1 MADPA
6 EEPDPEARGEGLR
19 AVLGPFDATMIVMGS
34 IIGAGIFRVPA
45 QIADAAGDARW
56 ILALWV
62 LGGAVSLCGA
72 LVFAE
77 LGASLP
83 RAGGQYVFVREAF
96 GRCAAFLL
104 GWVLLT
110 AVNSGAVAYVA
121 GVFAEHL
128 ETLLAEL
135 RPGTAFG
142 PRGRQGVA
150 VALIAGLTALNARG
164 LRLGATVQNAAMLTK
179 LVGLALIVGL
189 GTAAALGWVALEPV
203 AAPVAD
209 VSRAVDWHGL
219 GAALIS
225 VTFAYGGFQNVAAAA
240 GELRDPQRDLP
251 RAIAVGT
258 LAVIAIYLALNV
270 SLIAILGVERLAASP
285 TPVADAAGLVLPGG
299 EALVAVLVLVST
311 FAIVQ
316 VILMVLPRIF
326 YAMAKDGLFFAAVA
340 RVHPRHGTPH
350 VAVWALGG
358 LSIVHVSLAA
368 RLHDLLE
375 ICSLCDW
382 VFFALC
388 ALALF
393 RLRAQRPDLPR
404 PFRVPGYPFVP
415 GFFALCAF
423 AIVAD
428 ILVNAQPRPVLTGLG
443 LFALGGAFYLFWR
456 RRAPTTGAR

>member
-1 MADPA
+1 MPERAPQQ
-6 EEPDPEARGEGLR
+6 EPELR

-45 QIADAAGDARW
+45 QIAGEAGDARW

-96 GRCAAFLL
+96 GRFPAFLL

-128 ETLLAEL
+128 QTLLTQV
-135 RPGTAFG
+135 RPGSDLG
-142 PRGRQGVA
+142 PRGRQAVA
-150 VALIAGLTALNARG
+150 AALIAGLTALNARG
-164 LRLGATVQNAAMLTK
+164 LRLGASVQNAAMLTK
-179 LVGLALIVGL
+179 LAGLLLIIGL
-189 GTAAALGWVALEPV
+189 GAVAGLDLVARETAS
-203 AAPVAD
+203 APLAD
-209 VSRAVDWHGL
+209 PARGVDWHGL

-225 VTFAYGGFQNVAAAA
+225 VTFAYGGFQNVSAAA

-251 RAIAVGT
+251 RAITIGT
-258 LAVIAIYLALNV
+258 LGVIALYLALNL
-270 SLIAILGVERLAASP
+270 SLLAILGVERLAASP

-299 EALVAVLVLVST
+299 QALVAALVLVST

-326 YAMAKDGLFFAAVA
+326 YAMARDGLFFASVA

-350 VAVWALGG
+350 VAVWALGAI
-358 LSIVHVSLAA
+358 SILHVALAA
-368 RLHDLLE
+368 TLHDLLE

-382 VFFALC
+382 IFFALC

-393 RLRAQRPDLPR
+393 VLRAKRPDLPR
-404 PFRVPGYPFVP
+404 PFRVPGYPLVP
-415 GFFALCAF
+415 GLFALSAL
-423 AIVAD
+423 AIVAN
-428 ILVNAQPRPVLTGLG
+428 ILVNAEPRPVLTGLG
-443 LFALGGAFYLFWR
+443 LFALGGAFYWLWR
-456 RRAPTTGAR
+456 RRAPTSGGR

>member
-1 MADPA
+1 MADAPPA
-6 EEPDPEARGEGLR
+6 REGLR

-34 IIGAGIFRVPA
+34 IVGAGIFRVPA
-45 QIADAAGDARW
+45 QIAQAAGDARW

-83 RAGGQYVFVREAF
+83 RAGGQYVFVREAL
-96 GRCAAFLL
+96 GRFPAFLL

-128 ETLLAEL
+128 ETLA
-135 RPGTAFG
+135 RPLLGDAG
-142 PRGRQGVA
+142 LGVRGRQAVA
-150 VALIAGLTALNARG
+150 VALIGALTALNARG
-164 LRLGATVQNAAMLTK
+164 LRLGAMVQNAAMLTK
-179 LVGLALIVGL
+179 IAGLLLIIGL
-189 GTAAALGWVALEPV
+189 GAAAALGVVERGGPSVASG
-203 AAPVAD
+203 ASGAI
-209 VSRAVDWHGL
+209 DWGGL

-225 VTFAYGGFQNVAAAA
+225 VTFAYGGFQNVSAAA

-251 RAIAVGT
+251 RAIAIGT
-258 LAVIAIYLALNV
+258 LAVIALYLALNG
-270 SLIAILGVERLAASP
+270 SLLSILGVEGLAASA
-285 TPVADAAGLVLPGG
+285 TPVADAAGAVLPHG
-299 EALVAVLVLVST
+299 ELFVAALVLVST

-326 YAMAKDGLFFAAVA
+326 YAMARDGLFFAAVA

-350 VAVWALGG
+350 VAVWALGA
-358 LSIVHVSLAA
+358 LSVAHVLLAA

-382 VFFALC
+382 VFFVLC

-393 RLRAQRPDLPR
+393 VLRARRRDLPR
-404 PFRVPGYPFVP
+404 PFRVPGYPWVP
-415 GFFALCAF
+415 GLFLLAGLL
-423 AIVAD
+423 IVAN
-428 ILVNAQPRPVLTGLG
+428 IVLNAQPRPVLTGLA
-443 LFALGGAFYLFWR
+443 LFALGGAFYLVWR
-456 RRAPTTGAR
+456 RRAPTSAGP

>member
-1 MADPA
+1 MPEVEPPVDPL
-6 EEPDPEARGEGLR
+6 PSGDGLR

-45 QIADAAGDARW
+45 QIAKAAGDPTW
-56 ILALWV
+56 IVALWV

-77 LGASLP
+77 LGSSLP

-128 ETLLAEL
+128 QALVAHL
-135 RPGTAFG
+135 RPGTDFG
-142 PRGRQGVA
+142 PRGRQALA

-164 LRLGATVQNAAMLTK
+164 VRLGAMVQNAAMLTK
-179 LVGLALIVGL
+179 IAGISLIVLL
-189 GTAAALGWVALEPV
+189 GAGAALGWIDLPARSDVASD
-203 AAPVAD
+203 AAT
-209 VSRAVDWHGL
+209 DWAGL

-251 RAIAVGT
+251 RAICVGT
-258 LAVIAIYLALNV
+258 VAVIALYLALNL
-270 SLIAILGVERLAASP
+270 SLVAILGVEGVAASP
-285 TPVADAAGLVLPGG
+285 TPVAAAAGAVLAGG
-299 EALVAVLVLVST
+299 EVLVAALVMVST

-340 RVHPRHGTPH
+340 RVHPRHATPH
-350 VAVWALGG
+350 VAIWALGG
-358 LSIVHVSLAA
+358 LSIAHVALAA
-368 RLHDLLE
+368 SLHDLLE

-382 VFFALC
+382 VFFFLC

-393 RLRAQRPDLPR
+393 VLRARRPDLAR
-404 PFRVPGYPFVP
+404 PFRVPGYPIVP
-415 GFFALCAF
+415 GLFVVAAL

-428 ILVNAQPRPVLTGLG
+428 ILVNAQPRPVLTGLA
-443 LFALGGAFYLFWR
+443 LFALGFAFYLFWR
-456 RRAPTTGAR
+456 GRAPTSADR

>member
-1 MADPA
+1 MSDA
-6 EEPDPEARGEGLR
+6 EPRPESPSPGPGLR

-45 QIADAAGDARW
+45 QIAGAAGDARW

-83 RAGGQYVFVREAF
+83 RAGGQYIFVREAF

-128 ETLLAEL
+128 EKLCAHV
-135 RPGTAFG
+135 RVGTDFG
-142 PRGRQGVA
+142 PRGRQAIA

-164 LRLGATVQNAAMLTK
+164 VRLGATVQNAAMLTK
-179 LVGLALIVGL
+179 VVGLVLIIALGAGAL
-189 GTAAALGWVALEPV
+189 LGWVGVPERAA
-203 AAPVAD
+203 AAPAG
-209 VSRAVDWHGL
+209 ATDWAGL

-251 RAIAVGT
+251 RAICVGT
-258 LAVIAIYLALNV
+258 LAVIALYLALNG
-270 SLIAILGVERLAASP
+270 SLVAILGVEGVAASA
-285 TPVADAAGLVLPGG
+285 TPVADAAGAVLPGG
-299 EALVAVLVLVST
+299 EVLVAGLVMVST

-326 YAMAKDGLFFAAVA
+326 YAMAQDGLFFASVA
-340 RVHPRHGTPH
+340 RVHPRHATPH
-350 VAVWALGG
+350 VAIWALGG
-358 LSIVHVSLAA
+358 LSILHVALAS

-382 VFFALC
+382 VFFFLC

-393 RLRAQRPDLPR
+393 VLRARRPDLAR

-415 GFFALCAF
+415 GLFVVAAF

-428 ILVNAQPRPVLTGLG
+428 ILVNAQPRPVLTGLA
-443 LFALGGAFYLFWR
+443 LFALGFAFYLFWR
-456 RRAPTTGAR
+456 RRAATSADR

>member
-1 MADPA
+1 MPDPA
-6 EEPDPEARGEGLR
+6 PAPASSREGLR

-45 QIADAAGDARW
+45 QIAGAAEDARW
-56 ILALWV
+56 ILGLWV

-128 ETLLAEL
+128 ETLVSQL
-135 RPGTAFG
+135 RPGTDFG

-150 VALIAGLTALNARG
+150 VALIAGLTVLNARG

-179 LVGLALIVGL
+179 LAGLLLIIGL
-189 GTAAALGWVALEPV
+189 GAAAALGLVQAEP
-203 AAPVAD
+203 APAQVAD
-209 VSRAVDWHGL
+209 PAASVDWSGL

-258 LAVIAIYLALNV
+258 MAVIALYLALNA
-270 SLIAILGVERLAASP
+270 SLVAILGVERMAASP

-299 EALVAVLVLVST
+299 EALVAALVLVST

-326 YAMAKDGLFFAAVA
+326 YAMAKDGLFFASVA
-340 RVHPRHGTPH
+340 RVHPRHGTPQ
-350 VAVWALGG
+350 VAVAALGA
-358 LSIVHVSLAA
+358 LSVLHVLLAS

-393 RLRAQRPDLPR
+393 VLRAKRPDLPR
-404 PFRVPGYPFVP
+404 PFRVPGYPIVP
-415 GFFALCAF
+415 GLFALSAF
-423 AIVAD
+423 AIVGD
-428 ILVNAQPRPVLTGLG
+428 ILLNAQLRPVLTGLG
-443 LFALGGAFYLFWR
+443 LFALGGVFYLLWR
-456 RRAPTTGAR
+456 RRAPTSAGR

>member
-1 MADPA
+1 MPDPA
-6 EEPDPEARGEGLR
+6 TAPAASREGLR

-45 QIADAAGDARW
+45 QIAGAAGDARW

-128 ETLLAEL
+128 ETLAAEL
-135 RPGTAFG
+135 RPGTHFG

-150 VALIAGLTALNARG
+150 VALIAGLTVLNARG

-179 LVGLALIVGL
+179 LAGLLLIIGL
-189 GTAAALGWVALEPV
+189 GAAAALGLVTPEPAPAQAAL
-203 AAPVAD
+203 AA
-209 VSRAVDWHGL
+209 SAVDWRGL

-258 LAVIAIYLALNV
+258 LAVIALYLALNV
-270 SLIAILGVERLAASP
+270 SLVAILGVERLAASP
-285 TPVADAAGLVLPGG
+285 TPVAEAAGLVLPGG

-326 YAMAKDGLFFAAVA
+326 YAMAQDGLFFASVA
-340 RVHPRHGTPH
+340 RVHPLHGTPH
-350 VAVWALGG
+350 VAVAALGA
-358 LSIVHVSLAA
+358 LSVLHVLLAS
-368 RLHDLLE
+368 RMHDLLE

-393 RLRAQRPDLPR
+393 VLRARRPDLPR
-404 PFRVPGYPFVP
+404 PFRVPGYPLVP
-415 GFFALCAF
+415 GLFVLSAF
-423 AIVAD
+423 AIVAN
-428 ILVNAQPRPVLTGLG
+428 ILLNAQLRPVLTGLG
-443 LFALGGAFYLFWR
+443 LFALGGVFYALWSR
-456 RRAPTTGAR
+456 RGATSAGR